1 MAWNKSERKVSKV
14 SINHVVLSGNIG
26 RQPDVRVT
34 PTGTNILT
42 FSLAVNERV
51 KKGDAWEDYTNWVDI
66 VVFGKRAESLSK
78 ILEKGMKVTVSGK
91 LRYSSWEREQGKR
104 SKIEV
109 IAEDVDIMQRKGDQ
123 RQVGYQQQNGGQ
135 QSYQQNNYQQ
145 QQPQTSYQQQPQD
158 DYYQS
163 DIPF

>member
-1 MAWNKSERKVSKV
+1 M

-34 PTGTNILT
+34 PTGANILT

-51 KKGDAWEDYTNWVDI
+51 KKGDAWEDYTNWVDV

-78 ILEKGMKVTVSGK
+78 ILEKGMKVTVDGK
-91 LRYSSWEREQGKR
+91 LRYSSWEKDGGKR
-104 SKIEV
+104 SKIEI
-109 IAEDVDIMQRKGDQ
+109 IANDIDIMQRKGESQ
-123 RQVGYQQQNGGQ
+123 GGYQQQNGGQ

-145 QQPQTSYQQQPQD
+145 QQPQGGYQQPQYD
-158 DYYQS
+158 NYASD
-163 DIPF
+163 DIPFNYPM